1 MEKTGKLVLWGCAT
15 PRTLR
20 VHWALHELGLD
31 YRCEPIQPR
40 ASGDLNE
47 AFAKLNPQQKVPVLQ
62 DNDFVLTESAA
73 IINYLYAAYGPPAMS
88 MAAGDPGTRARY
100 DAWCYFLMTE
110 LDATSL
116 YILRRHVGLAQ
127 IYGEAPA
134 AVASAKVYF
143 QRQIQ
148 KVSDAL
154 SDGRPWLLGDTFTG
168 ADILLTSCFVMAKPH
183 DIQLADILIAYRDRA
198 MARAAYAAALIAN
211 SPEAWRATG

>member
-73 IINYLYAAYGPPAMS
+73 IVNYLYAAYGPPAMS
-88 MAAGDPGTRARY
+88 MAAGDPGKRASY
-100 DAWCYFLMTE
+100 DAWCYFVMTE

-116 YILRRHVGLAQ
+116 YVLRRHVGLAQ

-134 AVASAKVYF
+134 AVASAKAYF

-148 KVSDAL
+148 K
-154 SDGRPWLLGDTFTG
+154 
-168 ADILLTSCFVMAKPH
+168 SCFVMAKPH

-198 MARAAYAAALIAN
+198 MARAAYAAALTAN